1 MKDIVQKTVK
11 ESVQVKERF
20 FKENDD
26 MVIEAARQVA
36 ACFASGHKVL
46 LFGNGGSAADAQHI
60 AAEFVNRFKVERR
73 PLPAVALTTDTSVLT
88 SIGNDYAFDEVFS
101 KQVMALG
108 KRGDVAWGISTSGN
122 SKNVVLAM
130 DAALEIG
137 VLTLGLTGCGGG
149 AMAGKYDMNLTVES
163 DQTPYIQE
171 THITVGHILCDLVDR
186 ILFPESF
193 FEE

>member
-1 MKDIVQKTVK
+1 MKDIVQNTVK
-11 ESVQVKERF
+11 ESIEVKKRF
-20 FKENDD
+20 FEENDD
-26 MVIEAARQVA
+26 RVIEAARQIA

-46 LFGNGGSAADAQHI
+46 IFGNGGSAADAQHI

-73 PLPAVALTTDTSVLT
+73 PLPAVALSTDTSVLT
-88 SIGNDYAFDEVFS
+88 SIGNDYSFDEIFS

-122 SKNVVLAM
+122 SRNVVLAM
-130 DAALEIG
+130 DTARELG
-137 VLTLGLTGCGGG
+137 LLTLALTGCGGG
-149 AMAGKYDMNLTVES
+149 AMAGKYNMNISVES

-193 FEE
+193 LKE